1 MIAWAVEWSAVKD
14 LNLKKPMKLPVGK
27 QIVPLHADLKDLFNS
42 KEYKYAVNQ
51 KMKKYSFKLDIEK
64 YKKFKERGVSHEA

>member
-1 MIAWAVEWSAVKD
+1 MIAWAVEYGAVKD
-14 LNLKKPMKLPVGK
+14 LNIKKPMKWPVGK
-27 QIVPLHADLKDLFNS
+27 QIVPLHPDLKDLFNS

-64 YKKFKERGVSHEA
+64 YKKFKERGILHEA